1 MKIARLFLT
10 CLLGLGAMLVTV
22 APGTA
27 QVDPKKFP
35 AAKEAVASFAARANG
50 SEKSGE
56 VPRATDPAI
65 KRLLDAAFDI
75 SDIEAAKTIPFQ
87 SLTPLSERMLLG
99 TQVGVIYMLS
109 GTGATDIAQIGNDP
123 AAGDK
128 INLNVVKYPD
138 EMGRYFD
145 FAVTIQASI
154 AQTVHGYMS
163 TAKPAE
169 LARPNF
175 QSGLA
180 DIRGGGART
189 LSGTIETLAV
199 NGLSDVWIRARL
211 VALTAAAPKFRPFLL
226 AEQKEELRKLAIAC
240 ADVTDDA
247 RAKKV
252 LQDFAVT
259 IGGG

>member
-1 MKIARLFLT
+1 MKIGKLLLT
-10 CLLGLGAMLVTV
+10 CVLGLGVTLGTV
-22 APGTA
+22 GPGTA
-27 QVDPKKFP
+27 QVDAKKFP
-35 AAKEAVASFAARANG
+35 VAKEAVASFAARAKG

-65 KRLLDAAFDI
+65 KRLLDAAFDV
-75 SDIEAAKTIPFQ
+75 SDIEAAKAIPFA
-87 SLTPLSERMLLG
+87 SLMPLSERMLLG

-109 GTGATDIAQIGNDP
+109 GTGATDIAQIANDP

-128 INLNVVKYPD
+128 INFNVVKYPD
-138 EMGRYFD
+138 ELGRYFD

-154 AQTVHGYMS
+154 AQAIQGYMS

-169 LARPNF
+169 LARLE
-175 QSGLA
+175 SGLGGV
-180 DIRGGGART
+180 RGGGART

-199 NGLSDVWIRARL
+199 NGLSDAWIRARL
-211 VALTAAAPKFRPFLL
+211 VAITAAAPKFKAFLL
-226 AEQKEELRKLAIAC
+226 ADQKEELRKLAMAC

-247 RAKKV
+247 QAKKA
-252 LQDFAVT
+252 LQDFAAA